1 MATLTIRVNSII
13 AQHKIPSI
21 IRQNRT
27 MIEKHYTLEI
37 RDSLNSPNFI
47 TYLLFCI

>member
-21 IRQNRT
+21 IRQNKT
-27 MIEKHYTLEI
+27 IENHYTLEI
-37 RDSLNSPNFI
+37 RDSLNSANFI